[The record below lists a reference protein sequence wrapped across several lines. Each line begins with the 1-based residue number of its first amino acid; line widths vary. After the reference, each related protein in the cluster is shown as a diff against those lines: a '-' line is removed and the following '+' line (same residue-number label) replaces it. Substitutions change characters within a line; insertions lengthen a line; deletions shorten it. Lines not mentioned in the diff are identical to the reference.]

1 MVVWMAALPF
11 GFVVGLGLL
20 WFGLRGRQIDDHPW
34 CRKCKYDLVGSP
46 EVPAICPECGV
57 NLKKQRSV
65 RIGQR
70 RKRPALSALATVV
83 LILTVSTAG
92 WVGWRE
98 SRDFDWNT
106 VKPVWWL
113 KRESTSRDAT
123 VAGAA
128 RLELWWRLDE
138 SVSSIDDSD
147 GLSKSQINNIL
158 EHALTIQA
166 DPHAVWSPQWGE
178 FFEAAWQY
186 RLMTPD
192 QLRRFIRNVFQ
203 PGINITA
210 RKRVRNGAV
219 LPIRFDF
226 ELGSNVPAPYF
237 YARFQLEL
245 ATLGEWTLPR
255 GLLLRETWD
264 ISSVNRLTE
273 WKRPLISLT
282 PGDYTLRIRYRVV
295 VTGDYDYPHAGT
307 LAEWT
312 VEQKTQVTV
321 VDRLTEVVRAVTDE
335 RLADGVRAAIVVK
348 PLRWDDNHNSVDIG
362 GSIAVRRPPVDLAF
376 EILLRA
382 GGQEMRVGYLT
393 AVKGGGIEEIDT
405 QPWWPGPSLAESDRV
420 DIILRPSLSV
430 AERSLNVTELWYQE
444 IVIENVPLES
454 SEVDDTGAGGMS

>member
-1 MVVWMAALPF
+1 MVMWLTVFPLTF
-11 GFVVGLGLL
+11 CVGLALL
-20 WFGLRGRQIDDHPW
+20 WIGLHGKRINNHPW

-57 NLKKQRSV
+57 SLKKQRSV

-113 KRESTSRDAT
+113 KQESTSSNAT
-123 VAGAA
+123 VAGTA
-128 RLELWWRLDE
+128 RLELLRRLDE
-138 SVSSIDDSD
+138 SIFSIDDSD

-166 DPHAVWSPQWGE
+166 DPHAVWSPQWGD
-178 FFEAAWQY
+178 FVQVAWRHSLVTQ
-186 RLMTPD
+186 D
-192 QLRRFIRNVFQ
+192 QIRRYLRNAFQ
-203 PGINITA
+203 PGIKITA
-210 RKRVRNGAV
+210 RKRVRNRAV
-219 LPIRFDF
+219 LPIRFDY
-226 ELGSNVPAPYF
+226 ELCRSATF
-237 YARFQLEL
+237 TSFDARFQLEL
-245 ATLGEWTLPR
+245 ATLGDWELPR
-255 GLLLRETWD
+255 SLLLQEPWD
-264 ISSVNRLTE
+264 MRSVNRLTE

-295 VTGDYDYPHAGT
+295 VTSKFDYSHSGP

-312 VEQKTQVTV
+312 VEQQTQVTV

-362 GSIAVRRPPVDLAF
+362 GSIVVRRPPVDLAF

-405 QPWWPGPSLAESDRV
+405 QPWWPGPSLAGSDSV

-454 SEVDDTGAGGMS
+454 SEV

>member
-1 MVVWMAALPF
+1 MWLTVFPLTF
-11 GFVVGLGLL
+11 CVGLALL
-20 WFGLRGRQIDDHPW
+20 WIGLYGKRINNHPW

-46 EVPAICPECGV
+46 EVPAICPECGA

-83 LILTVSTAG
+83 LLLTVSTAG

-98 SRDFDWNT
+98 SSDFDWNT

-113 KRESTSRDAT
+113 KQESTSSNAT

-128 RLELWWRLDE
+128 RLELRRRLNQ
-138 SVSSIDDSD
+138 SISSSFFGDSD

-166 DPHAVWSPQWGE
+166 DPHAVWSPEWGD
-178 FFEAAWQY
+178 FVQMAWLY
-186 RLMTPD
+186 RRVTQD
-192 QLRRFIRNVFQ
+192 QLRRYIRNSFQ
-203 PGINITA
+203 PGIKITA
-210 RKRVRNGAV
+210 RTRVRNRAV
-219 LPIRFDF
+219 LPIRFDY
-226 ELGSNVPAPYF
+226 ELCRTATVPSF
-237 YARFQLEL
+237 DARFQLEL
-245 ATLGEWTLPR
+245 ATLGDWELPR
-255 GLLLRETWD
+255 SLLLQSPWD
-264 ISSVNRLTE
+264 MSSVNRLTE

-295 VTGDYDYPHAGT
+295 VTGKYDYPHPGP

-312 VEQKTQVTV
+312 VEQQTQVTV
-321 VDRLTEVVRAVTDE
+321 VDRFTEVVSAVTDE

-362 GSIAVRRPPVDLAF
+362 GSITVRRPPVDLAF
-376 EILLRA
+376 KILLRA

-405 QPWWPGPSLAESDRV
+405 QPWWPGPSLAGSDRV

-454 SEVDDTGAGGMS
+454 SEVDDT